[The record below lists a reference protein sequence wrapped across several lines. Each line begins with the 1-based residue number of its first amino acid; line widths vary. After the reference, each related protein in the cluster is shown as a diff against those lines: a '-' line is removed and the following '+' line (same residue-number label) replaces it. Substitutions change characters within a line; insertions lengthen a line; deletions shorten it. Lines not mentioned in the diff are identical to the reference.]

1 MILLG
6 HERQCFSRTNKRLAR
21 RRPPASLRRTVS
33 DRDLAYLI
41 RTLLRF
47 SMQQERGL
55 SSPTAQFARILPAA
69 GCHRRI
75 GCTPCREGSG
85 RPPSDVPRQ
94 RHRGKVH
101 PRDEQEAVS
110 QLPCQRQDGTAV
122 GRGSS
127 LSSHLTQTTQI
138 CFEAHRPPLRVRLLV
153 SRCGGRRSSGDTHG
167 PCLRLPLHCQAC
179 QRSLTRKR
187 SLVQIQYRPPVFGL
201 ARSTFSEVLGPAC
214 D

>member
-6 HERQCFSRTNKRLAR
+6 HERQCFSRTNKRSAR

-94 RHRGKVH
+94 RQSWQGPPAGRAGPPAGRAGSRIQGAMPAAAATGRKV
-101 PRDEQEAVS
+101 
-110 QLPCQRQDGTAV
+110 
-122 GRGSS
+122 
-127 LSSHLTQTTQI
+127 
-138 CFEAHRPPLRVRLLV
+138 LRI
-153 SRCGGRRSSGDTHG
+153 RSMM
-167 PCLRLPLHCQAC
+167 QAC
-179 QRSLTRKR
+179 T
-187 SLVQIQYRPPVFGL
+187 VV
-201 ARSTFSEVLGPAC
+201 STHTSSTTTHFTSGTPSGEI
-214 D
+214 